1 MEKNIFRNFG
11 KVEDIPFS
19 YVMEIMMFLW
29 KSYKM
34 YCMLPFF
41 LVCCIS
47 YLNADQ
53 EDDQKTPGRNTLH
66 PSCCSLESPW
76 MTEAVAGVSGMGS
89 KAHWMRR
96 VKVTLGN
103 EGPQKDPMWSV
114 FKEIEI
120 ERHFGWFGEDW
131 DWLKE
136 YYFIL

>member
-11 KVEDIPFS
+11 KVEYIPFS

-66 PSCCSLESPW
+66 PSCCSLESP
-76 MTEAVAGVSGMGS
+76 
-89 KAHWMRR
+89 
-96 VKVTLGN
+96 
-103 EGPQKDPMWSV
+103 
-114 FKEIEI
+114 
-120 ERHFGWFGEDW
+120 
-131 DWLKE
+131 
-136 YYFIL
+136 